1 LTGKGQGGIKRE
13 KRKEKREGERR
24 KEKEKAR
31 VEKGVKKSGRGGVSS
46 SNPFCGVNK
55 IIFIAGHLLQY
66 S

>member
-1 LTGKGQGGIKRE
+1 
-13 KRKEKREGERR
+13 
-24 KEKEKAR
+24 
-31 VEKGVKKSGRGGVSS
+31 VKKSGRGGVSS